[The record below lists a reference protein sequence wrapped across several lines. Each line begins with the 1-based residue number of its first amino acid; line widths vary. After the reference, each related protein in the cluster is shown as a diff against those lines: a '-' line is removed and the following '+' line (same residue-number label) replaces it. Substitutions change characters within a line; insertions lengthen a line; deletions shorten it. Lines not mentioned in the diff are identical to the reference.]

1 MKSKEE
7 SYKIDSRRRSDIL
20 NQMQMLAQSYTPEWK
35 FDTTSP
41 DAGSVIGLIFAN
53 QTAANIQKLNRVIEK
68 YHTEFKIREREYSQ
82 VILTEVLE
90 IHIVELLRFNLE
102 NNGYKVDYSYDGF
115 DGYLKTKEFQ
125 PDLIL
130 LDWMLPNISGIE
142 LLKKIRS
149 DESLEQIPVIMLT
162 AKNMEEDKLE
172 GLQDGADDYITKPF
186 SVKEVLARITSVLRR
201 YKYTSNEKVEVLKAD
216 DIQVNVNKHIVTKNG
231 QEIELTLKEFQILKL
246 LIENKGNVLTR
257 TFLLDKIWGYDYYG
271 ETRTLDVHIRHLR
284 KKIGDNDSKLIETV
298 RGVGYKIK

>member
-1 MKSKEE
+1 MK
-7 SYKIDSRRRSDIL
+7 KI
-20 NQMQMLAQSYTPEWK
+20 
-35 FDTTSP
+35 
-41 DAGSVIGLIFAN
+41 LI
-53 QTAANIQKLNRVIEK
+53 IDD
-68 YHTEFKIREREYSQ
+68 
-82 VILTEVLE
+82 E
-90 IHIVELLRFNLE
+90 IHIVELLKFNLE

-130 LDWMLPNISGIE
+130 LDWMLPNISGID

-149 DESLEQIPVIMLT
+149 DETLEQIPVIMLT

-172 GLQDGADDYITKPF
+172 GLEDGADDYITKPF

-201 YKYTSNEKVEVLKAD
+201 YKYTSNEKIEVLKAD
-216 DIQVNVNKHIVTKNG
+216 DIQVNENKHIVTKNG

>member
-1 MKSKEE
+1 MK
-7 SYKIDSRRRSDIL
+7 KI
-20 NQMQMLAQSYTPEWK
+20 
-35 FDTTSP
+35 
-41 DAGSVIGLIFAN
+41 LI
-53 QTAANIQKLNRVIEK
+53 IDD
-68 YHTEFKIREREYSQ
+68 
-82 VILTEVLE
+82 E
-90 IHIVELLRFNLE
+90 IHIVELLKFNLE

-130 LDWMLPNISGIE
+130 LDWMLPNISGID

-149 DESLEQIPVIMLT
+149 DETLEQIPVIMLT

-172 GLQDGADDYITKPF
+172 GLEDGADDYITKPF

-201 YKYTSNEKVEVLKAD
+201 YKYTSNETIEVLKAD
-216 DIQVNVNKHIVTKNG
+216 DIQVNVKKHIVTKNG

>member
-1 MKSKEE
+1 MK
-7 SYKIDSRRRSDIL
+7 KI
-20 NQMQMLAQSYTPEWK
+20 
-35 FDTTSP
+35 
-41 DAGSVIGLIFAN
+41 LI
-53 QTAANIQKLNRVIEK
+53 IDD
-68 YHTEFKIREREYSQ
+68 
-82 VILTEVLE
+82 E
-90 IHIVELLRFNLE
+90 IHIVELLKFNLE

-130 LDWMLPNISGIE
+130 LDWMLPNISGID

-149 DESLEQIPVIMLT
+149 DETLEQIPVIMLT

-172 GLQDGADDYITKPF
+172 GLEDGADDYITKPF

-201 YKYTSNEKVEVLKAD
+201 YKYTSNEKIEVLKAD

-246 LIENKGNVLTR
+246 LIENKGNVLT
-257 TFLLDKIWGYDYYG
+257 DKIWGYDYYG

>member
-1 MKSKEE
+1 MK
-7 SYKIDSRRRSDIL
+7 KI
-20 NQMQMLAQSYTPEWK
+20 
-35 FDTTSP
+35 
-41 DAGSVIGLIFAN
+41 LI
-53 QTAANIQKLNRVIEK
+53 IDD
-68 YHTEFKIREREYSQ
+68 
-82 VILTEVLE
+82 E
-90 IHIVELLRFNLE
+90 IHIVELLKFNLE

-130 LDWMLPNISGIE
+130 LDWMLPNISGID

-149 DESLEQIPVIMLT
+149 DETLEQIPVIMLT

-172 GLQDGADDYITKPF
+172 GLEDGADDYITKPF

-201 YKYTSNEKVEVLKAD
+201 YKYTSNEKIEVLKAD

-246 LIENKGNVLTR
+246 LIENKGNVLSR

>member
-1 MKSKEE
+1 MK
-7 SYKIDSRRRSDIL
+7 KI
-20 NQMQMLAQSYTPEWK
+20 
-35 FDTTSP
+35 
-41 DAGSVIGLIFAN
+41 LI
-53 QTAANIQKLNRVIEK
+53 IDD
-68 YHTEFKIREREYSQ
+68 
-82 VILTEVLE
+82 E
-90 IHIVELLRFNLE
+90 IHIVELLKFNLE

-130 LDWMLPNISGIE
+130 LDWMLPNISGID

-149 DESLEQIPVIMLT
+149 DETLEQIPVIMLT
-162 AKNMEEDKLE
+162 AKNMEEYKLE
-172 GLQDGADDYITKPF
+172 GLEDGSDDYITKPF

-201 YKYTSNEKVEVLKAD
+201 YKYTSNEKIEVLKAD

>member
-1 MKSKEE
+1 MK
-7 SYKIDSRRRSDIL
+7 KI
-20 NQMQMLAQSYTPEWK
+20 
-35 FDTTSP
+35 
-41 DAGSVIGLIFAN
+41 LI
-53 QTAANIQKLNRVIEK
+53 IDD
-68 YHTEFKIREREYSQ
+68 
-82 VILTEVLE
+82 E
-90 IHIVELLRFNLE
+90 IHIVELLKFNLE

-130 LDWMLPNISGIE
+130 LDWMLPNISGID

-149 DESLEQIPVIMLT
+149 DETLEQIPVIMLT

-172 GLQDGADDYITKPF
+172 GLEDGADDYITKPF

-201 YKYTSNEKVEVLKAD
+201 YKYTSNEKIEVLKAD
-216 DIQVNVNKHIVTKNG
+216 DIQVNVDKHIVTKNG

>member
-1 MKSKEE
+1 MK
-7 SYKIDSRRRSDIL
+7 KI
-20 NQMQMLAQSYTPEWK
+20 
-35 FDTTSP
+35 
-41 DAGSVIGLIFAN
+41 LI
-53 QTAANIQKLNRVIEK
+53 IDD
-68 YHTEFKIREREYSQ
+68 
-82 VILTEVLE
+82 E
-90 IHIVELLRFNLE
+90 IHIVELLKFNLE

-130 LDWMLPNISGIE
+130 LDWMLPNISGID

-149 DESLEQIPVIMLT
+149 DETLEQIPVIMLT
-162 AKNMEEDKLE
+162 AKNIEEDKLE
-172 GLQDGADDYITKPF
+172 GLEDGADDYITKPF

-201 YKYTSNEKVEVLKAD
+201 YKYTSNEKIEVLKAD

>member
-1 MKSKEE
+1 MK
-7 SYKIDSRRRSDIL
+7 KI
-20 NQMQMLAQSYTPEWK
+20 
-35 FDTTSP
+35 
-41 DAGSVIGLIFAN
+41 LI
-53 QTAANIQKLNRVIEK
+53 IDD
-68 YHTEFKIREREYSQ
+68 
-82 VILTEVLE
+82 E
-90 IHIVELLRFNLE
+90 IHIVELLKFNLE
-102 NNGYKVDYSYDGF
+102 NNEYKVDYSYDGF

-130 LDWMLPNISGIE
+130 LDWMLPNISGID

-149 DESLEQIPVIMLT
+149 DETLEQIPVIMLT

-172 GLQDGADDYITKPF
+172 GLEDGADDYITKPF
-186 SVKEVLARITSVLRR
+186 SVREVLARITSVLRR
-201 YKYTSNEKVEVLKAD
+201 YKYTSNEKIEVLKAD